1 MGLPPAKVVPEMRTR
16 GYITLLRG
24 NWHLLPYPQ
33 LLELVSM
40 TPEQLAVKLREED
53 FLFHKLGLLK
63 PKCEPLRYR
72 PPDEASRRR
81 AAEIRRVVE
90 ADFGAEL
97 SAPAEPRFEFVR
109 RLSIPPASS
118 DSSTTETCDGDPL
131 RIVYSYLAVYGD
143 PLMNPELNPYPD
155 GFLERLSEAG
165 INGVWVHALLRDLA
179 PGGDTFPE
187 FGVDGEKRLESLR
200 LLVQRAKKRGVRVY
214 LYMNE
219 PRAMPDAFFKNR
231 PELGGVRASGF
242 TALCTSHPAVRR
254 WMRDALTH
262 IFRTVPDLG
271 GVYVISA
278 SENLTNC
285 ASHGGWSGCKRCKTR
300 TDTDIIAEVVA
311 TIEQGVHRGNPEA
324 DVLVSDWGW
333 KGHGDA
339 RDIVAKLPKSVM
351 LVSVSEWSLPI
362 ERGGI
367 KSKVGEY
374 SISSVG
380 PGPRA
385 KAHWATASAA
395 GVRRAAE
402 IQFNNT
408 CEIASVPYLPV
419 LDLVWGA
426 SEEPGAVRTGR
437 DVYRLDDGRASVAQ
451 LPARPASK
459 SHAGAGRRR
468 GSGCVGQRAFRS
480 RGRGARAEGVDA
492 RQ

>member
-1 MGLPPAKVVPEMRTR
+1 M
-16 GYITLLRG
+16 
-24 NWHLLPYPQ
+24 
-33 LLELVSM
+33 
-40 TPEQLAVKLREED
+40 
-53 FLFHKLGLLK
+53 
-63 PKCEPLRYR
+63 
-72 PPDEASRRR
+72 
-81 AAEIRRVVE
+81 VE
-90 ADFGAEL
+90 AEFGEEL

-109 RLSIPPASS
+109 RLSIPPESS
-118 DSSTTETCDGDPL
+118 RKPTGEKHDHDPL

-179 PGGDTFPE
+179 PGGKTFPE
-187 FGVDGEKRLESLR
+187 FGVDHEKRLESLR

-219 PRAMPDAFFKNR
+219 PRAMPDAFFKTR
-231 PELGGVRASGF
+231 PELGGVQSSGF
-242 TALCTSHPAVRR
+242 TALCTSHPAVRQ

-300 TDTDIIAEVVA
+300 TDTEIIAEVIA
-311 TIEQGVHRGNPEA
+311 TIEEGVHRGNPKA

-385 KAHWATASAA
+385 TKHWATAAAA

-419 LDLVWGA
+419 LDLVGEHLKNLA
-426 SEEPGAVRTGR
+426 PSKLDGMF
-437 DVYRLDDGRASVAQ
+437 YRLDDGRASVRPNFQ
-451 LPARPASK
+451 LVPADEPHAGNQTSPQHSMRPA
-459 SHAGAGRRR
+459 
-468 GSGCVGQRAFRS
+468 QETFRS
-480 RGRGARAEGVDA
+480 RGRGACAKGVDA

>member
-1 MGLPPAKVVPEMRTR
+1 MWKNTLRISLAAALLSCGTAFTLAAETVLPEGSAPAAIVRRHFPSRQYEFVWRNWNAVEPGRLAKILGTTEENVCELAASMGLPSAKVVPEMRTR

-254 WMRDALTH
+254 WMRDALTY

-339 RDIVAKLPKSVM
+339 RDIVAK
-351 LVSVSEWSLPI
+351 
-362 ERGGI
+362 
-367 KSKVGEY
+367 
-374 SISSVG
+374 
-380 PGPRA
+380 
-385 KAHWATASAA
+385 AT
-395 GVRRAAE
+395 E
-402 IQFNNT
+402 I
-408 CEIASVPYLPV
+408 
-419 LDLVWGA
+419 G
-426 SEEPGAVRTGR
+426 
-437 DVYRLDDGRASVAQ
+437 
-451 LPARPASK
+451 
-459 SHAGAGRRR
+459 
-468 GSGCVGQRAFRS
+468 
-480 RGRGARAEGVDA
+480 DA
-492 RQ
+492 RIGQ